1 MLTFSQQTMRRF
13 ILGKQ
18 GLWPGRRWQG
28 RQGVREA
35 LRNGCV
41 IQVDPLCILA
51 RSHDIALASRVADYD
66 VEDLHQALYEE
77 RLGFDW
83 GSVMLVHPMED
94 VPYWKAIMQRRIS
107 EPYWAAYRE
116 QYGNA
121 IDLVRNEIH
130 SMGPVSGRSFKGTKL
145 EDRYWRSGK
154 DTGRALYYLWTS
166 GELMTSH
173 RLKFERYYDFAERII
188 PAEFQWTASLMES
201 EKYLSILV
209 FRDRNIVTPLEFKNW
224 WAGLLE
230 RKVSQ
235 TEVNQRLIEMEKE
248 VIITAIAVEN
258 RRGIHYIMAE
268 DLPFLK
274 ILSDGNV
281 PEAWKPVGASTSDEV
296 SILAPLEIVSARGRA
311 NNLFGFDYKWEVY
324 KPAQQRL
331 WGYYTIPILYQDRL
345 VARIDSRLDRKKMV
359 WQINGYW
366 HEETEPIDQA
376 YKQALQ
382 NGLIRFMSFLKADQ
396 LEIISR
402 EGWPL

>member
-1 MLTFSQQTMRRF
+1 MMTISQQTMRRF

-51 RSHDIALASRVADYD
+51 RSHDIALVSRVADYD

-130 SMGPVSGRSFKGTKL
+130 SKGPVSGRSFKGTKL

-188 PAEFQWTASLMES
+188 PVEFQGTASLMES

-235 TEVNQRLIEMEKE
+235 TEANQRLIEMEKE

-281 PEAWKPVGASTSDEV
+281 PKAWKPVGASTSDEV
-296 SILAPLEIVSARGRA
+296 SLLAPLEIVSARGRA

-324 KPAQQRL
+324 KPAHQRL

-359 WQINGYW
+359 WQINDYW
-366 HEETEPIDQA
+366 HEETETIDQA

-382 NGLIRFMSFLKADQ
+382 NGLISFIDFLKADHM
-396 LEIISR
+396 EIINQ